1 MAWLMFNGRRIDL
14 DQLMGQ
20 AQALWQAQA
29 GQMANSR
36 TAYLL
41 SRATLLA
48 LFASVVCMRS
58 TLTQLSA
65 GELPALIFPFVI
77 VTTALAWLRR
87 INLQINRIALPAV
100 TLPFHAAPLM
110 QRLSLQ
116 VTTLANRVR
125 VMALS
130 VPLPHIH
137 FEDSAAVQSIT
148 VFAQRMS
155 RSWLE
160 LRAALEAL
168 IAAASKIA
176 PARFDLIASP
186 ISLLACQ
193 HVALDR
199 SPRVLVLRC

>member
-1 MAWLMFNGRRIDL
+1 MAWFMFNGRRIDL
-14 DQLMGQ
+14 DQLTGQ
-20 AQALWQAQA
+20 ARALWQAQA

-48 LFASVVCMRS
+48 LFASVVCMRGE
-58 TLTQLSA
+58 LTQITA
-65 GELPALIFPFVI
+65 RELPALLFPFVI
-77 VTTALAWLRR
+77 VMTALAWLRR

-116 VTTLANRVR
+116 ATTLANRLR
-125 VMALS
+125 ELALS

-168 IAAASKIA
+168 VAAAAKIA

-186 ISLLACQ
+186 ISLLAYQ

-199 SPRVLVLRC
+199 SPRMLVLRC

>member
-1 MAWLMFNGRRIDL
+1 
-14 DQLMGQ
+14 
-20 AQALWQAQA
+20 
-29 GQMANSR
+29 MANSR

-48 LFASVVCMRS
+48 LFASVVCMRAELAQI
-58 TLTQLSA
+58 TA
-65 GELPALIFPFVI
+65 RELPALLFPFVI

-87 INLQINRIALPAV
+87 INLQINRIALPAL

-116 VTTLANRVR
+116 ATTLANRAR
-125 VMALS
+125 ELALS

-137 FEDSAAVQSIT
+137 FEDSAALQSIT

-168 IAAASKIA
+168 VAAADKIA

-186 ISLLACQ
+186 ISLLTCRHA
-193 HVALDR
+193 ALDR